1 MVQKK
6 NQFGVKL
13 KLISSTIPV
22 VTIGFIMLI
31 FFAYSASKNMIEE
44 KTRGL
49 LDAEGKASSY
59 EIQSWMQK
67 NLVTLDTAVDTMLHM
82 KMSNE
87 EILDYEKQFLDS
99 YDDFP
104 NGIYIGAADNSIID
118 ATGWEP
124 DDVAGSTWYQ
134 EGISHESFVFGH
146 PYTDSLTG
154 EYIVTASRWIENL
167 NGKSYVAAA
176 DVGLSILSEVVNDM
190 EVAGEGEAF
199 IIDATTGTV
208 LAHKDETLV
217 GQTAET
223 CGDKLYQTI
232 YQDILSGNLTKN
244 SYVSEQGSYMINIQ
258 RVAGTE
264 WYLVTRALEKNIY
277 WDLGVLRLTLVVIGI
292 IVVLIIAL
300 GMTAL
305 IGKIV
310 KPLNMLSKV
319 IEEVRQGDFSKKI
332 DIAKGNDEVSTMT
345 ESVDHLLQTLRD
357 ILGAIVEVA
366 TEVDERAKNSD
377 EVAGGMYEL
386 ADNQAQAMGQMRD
399 TLTELADSIN
409 VIAENATTLA
419 MFVSETTESS
429 DVAKQHIRETIDAAT
444 EGKKCMESVNQSMQE
459 VQSAMQLLGTSISN
473 VGEAASKI
481 GEITVA
487 ISDIAEETNLLA
499 LNASIEAARAGEAG
513 RGFSVV
519 AEQIKKLAETSADAA
534 EEIAGLIT
542 SVTGMIEETVDNS
555 KQNIDKI
562 DSSVKQVDIA
572 SDNFN
577 HIYESIDKTNEMM
590 QKIID
595 EIHHVNDVSS
605 NMAAI
610 TEEQSASAQEIENSA
625 VDIQQLSEQVSG
637 NSAQV
642 KEDANMLANAA
653 EALMRHVE
661 KYKIR

>member
-1 MVQKK
+1 MVQTKK
-6 NQFGVKL
+6 KFGVKL
-13 KLISSTIPV
+13 KLILTTVPV
-22 VTIGFIMLI
+22 VTLGFIALI
-31 FFAYSASKNMIEE
+31 LFSYSASKNMIEE
-44 KTRGL
+44 KTREL

-59 EIQSWMQK
+59 EIQSWMKK
-67 NLVTLDTAVDTMLHM
+67 NLATLDTAVDTMLHM

-87 EILDYEKQFLDS
+87 EILDYEKQFLES

-134 EGISHESFVFGH
+134 EGISHESFAFGH

-190 EVAGEGEAF
+190 EVAGGDAF

-208 LAHKDETLV
+208 LAHMDETLV

-244 SYVSEQGSYMINIQ
+244 SYVSEQGTYMINIQ

-277 WDLGVLRLTLVVIGI
+277 WDLTVLRMALMIIGI

-300 GMTAL
+300 GMTFL

-310 KPLNMLSKV
+310 KPLHMLSKV

-366 TEVDERAKNSD
+366 SEVDERAKSSD
-377 EVAGGMYEL
+377 EVAGGMYES
-386 ADNQAQAMGQMRD
+386 ANSQVQAMAQMRD

-429 DVAKQHIRETIDAAT
+429 DVAKQHIQVTMDAAT
-444 EGKKCMESVNQSMQE
+444 EGKKCMDSVNQSMQE
-459 VQSAMQLLGTSISN
+459 VQSTMQLLGTSISN

-481 GEITVA
+481 GEITVT

-534 EEIAGLIT
+534 AEIASLIT
-542 SVTGMIEETVDNS
+542 SVTGLIEETVDDS
-555 KQNIDKI
+555 KQNINKI
-562 DSSVKQVDIA
+562 NGSAKLIDVA
-572 SDNFN
+572 SENFN
-577 HIYESIDKTNEMM
+577 HIYESIEKTNEVM
-590 QKIID
+590 QNIIE

-610 TEEQSASAQEIENSA
+610 TEEQSASAQEIESSA
-625 VDIQQLSEQVSG
+625 VDIQQLSEQVSE

>member
-1 MVQKK
+1 MVQTKK
-6 NQFGVKL
+6 KFSVKL
-13 KLISSTIPV
+13 KLILTTIPV
-22 VTIGFIMLI
+22 VIIGFIMLI
-31 FFAYSASKNMIEE
+31 LFAYSASKNMIAE
-44 KTRGL
+44 KTQSL

-67 NLVTLDTAVDTMLHM
+67 NLAILDTAVDTMLHM
-82 KMSNE
+82 KMSNK
-87 EILDYEKQFLDS
+87 EILDYEKQFLES

-134 EGISHESFVFGH
+134 EGISHESFAFGH

-167 NGKSYVAAA
+167 NGKGYVAAA
-176 DVGLSILSEVVNDM
+176 DVGLTILSEVVNDM
-190 EVAGEGEAF
+190 EVAGEGDAF
-199 IIDATTGTV
+199 IIDAATGTV
-208 LAHKDETLV
+208 LAHMDETIV

-223 CGDKLYQTI
+223 CEDSMYQTI
-232 YQDILSGNLTKN
+232 YQDILSDNLTEK
-244 SYVSEQGSYMINIQ
+244 SYVSEQGTYMVNIQ
-258 RVAGTE
+258 KIAGTE

-277 WDLGVLRLTLVVIGI
+277 WDLTVLRMTLIIIGI

-300 GMTAL
+300 GMTFL

-310 KPLNMLSKV
+310 KPLHMLSKV

-332 DIAKGNDEVSTMT
+332 DIAKGNDEVSAMT

-377 EVAGGMYEL
+377 EVAGGMYES
-386 ADNQAQAMGQMRD
+386 ADNQAQAMGQMQN

-429 DVAKQHIRETIDAAT
+429 DMAKQHIQVTMDAAT
-444 EGKKCMESVNQSMQE
+444 EGKKCMDSVNQSMEE
-459 VQSAMQLLGTSISN
+459 VQTAMQLLENSISN

-481 GEITVA
+481 GEITVT

-534 EEIAGLIT
+534 AEIASLIT
-542 SVTGMIEETVDNS
+542 SVTSLIEETVDDS

-562 DSSVKQVDIA
+562 NGSAKLIDVA
-572 SDNFN
+572 SENFN
-577 HIYESIDKTNEMM
+577 HIYESIEKTNEVM
-590 QKIID
+590 QNIIE

-610 TEEQSASAQEIENSA
+610 TEEQSASAQEIESSA
-625 VDIQQLSEQVSG
+625 VDIQQLSEQVSE